1 MKLLRLVTDVAL
13 SAIGQVRFG
22 ALADLPPM
30 PQHYHIEAMRDTPNG
45 VRVDVHFKGARIFEI
60 AVESRYKP
68 EYDDPCG
75 TRYAARVVHDNR
87 PRKRA
92 FNQPSTWV
100 EYPDLPTLMQAML
113 ARHRIGAST

>member
-1 MKLLRLVTDVAL
+1 MTDVAL

-30 PQHYHIEAMRDTPNG
+30 PQHYHIEAVRDTPNG

-60 AVESRYKP
+60 AVELHYVP

-75 TRYAARVVHDNR
+75 TRYAARVVHDNH

-92 FNQPSTWV
+92 FNHPNPWV

-113 ARHRIGAST
+113 ARHRIGANT